1 MNKVEKEEID
11 LIDLIQRIWSNRSL
25 ILKVCGTSVIVG
37 LIISFS
43 IPKEYTTS
51 VSLAPEA
58 KAKLGEGNLGML
70 ASMAGINLSASS
82 GDDALSPE
90 LYPDIVKSTPF
101 LLELFPVKIMS
112 QDKQMNAT
120 LYEYMDKHQ
129 KAPWW
134 SAITSAPIKLVGWMI
149 SVVKGEEENK
159 SVVDL
164 KPDAFQLTKKQAE
177 NANAISKRIDV
188 SVDKKTG
195 VISLKVTM
203 QDPVVSAQIT
213 DTVMTNLQ
221 KYVTEYRTNKAKRD
235 LEYTEKLYKEAQNEY
250 YMAQQKYA
258 SFADTNKD
266 IVLIGFRSKM
276 ERLQNEATLAYNLY
290 NQLSQQLQMAKAKVQ
305 EVTPVYTVVQPA
317 SVPLIPA
324 SPNKIFIILSSILLA
339 FAGTVAWILF
349 LNELVDQLKAKM
361 KSQSKSAE

>member
-1 MNKVEKEEID
+1 
-11 LIDLIQRIWSNRSL
+11 
-25 ILKVCGTSVIVG
+25 
-37 LIISFS
+37 
-43 IPKEYTTS
+43 
-51 VSLAPEA
+51 
-58 KAKLGEGNLGML
+58 
-70 ASMAGINLSASS
+70 
-82 GDDALSPE
+82 
-90 LYPDIVKSTPF
+90 
-101 LLELFPVKIMS
+101 MS

-120 LYEYMDKHQ
+120 LYEYIDKHQ

-250 YMAQQKYA
+250 YKAQQKYA